1 MELID
6 VYLLIDD
13 EAYLKALSEGLT
25 ADSRMLRIFTGTAG
39 DDDSITI
46 TDHEPGDHK
55 KGNYLYITEKVDDDP
70 CHIFKYDDTRNIADK
85 IREFYCMR
93 HGYDDKQTLR
103 SETRVVCFTSAEG
116 GSGATSAAISSAEL
130 LNMIYGY
137 RSIYIDASETE
148 GSEKYLRCSSEM
160 SASELLFRLKFTD
173 VIPLSEYVSHGRYFD
188 SLVMPFREIDSGAG
202 SMSLLSKLI
211 SCIEMTCSYDYI
223 IVDSNGLSML
233 RDKNIS
239 DLVSCIVLL
248 CRGASGCTGRIIE
261 KITALEIPKFIKVY
275 RGNSRGFLSGADE
288 DDSEHALLVSEEP
301 SSFSNDQ
308 GKISIDLDGSYGE
321 GITDLVMEIA
331 DAGTF
336 RRCDAVL
343 RRKAEV
349 VH

>member
-6 VYLLIDD
+6 VYLQIDD

-46 TDHEPGDHK
+46 TDRETDDK
-55 KGNYLYITEKVDDDP
+55 KDNYLYVTEKEDDDL

-93 HGYDDKQTLR
+93 HGYTDKQTIR
-103 SETRVVCFTSAEG
+103 PETRVVYFTSAEG

-148 GSEKYLRCSSEM
+148 GSEKFLRCSSGM

-188 SLVMPFREIDSGAG
+188 SLVMPFREIDSESG
-202 SMSLLSKLI
+202 STSLLSKLI
-211 SCIEMTCSYDYI
+211 TCIEMTSSYDYI
-223 IVDSNGLSML
+223 IIDSNGLSML

-239 DLVSCIVLL
+239 ELISCIVLL
-248 CRGASGCTGRIIE
+248 YRGASGCTGRIIE
-261 KITALEIPKFIKVY
+261 KITALEVPKVIKVY
-275 RGNSRGFLSGADE
+275 RGNIRGFLPGADE
-288 DDSEHALLVSEEP
+288 DDSEHALLISEEP
-301 SSFSNDQ
+301 SSFSNDK
-308 GKISIDLDGSYGE
+308 GKISIDLNGSYGE